1 MCISLVL
8 NMFYVCVCIHHIW
21 YMYIDYLNISMYTI
35 NQLYIYIY
43 NNIYIINEPYIYM
56 ITIR

>member
-43 NNIYIINEPYIYM
+43 NNIYN
-56 ITIR
+56 